1 MKRMTSRAWIAMGVF
16 GLFAGGCV
24 QTTYTDAD
32 LADKEIESNEAQ
44 RTQAN
49 LDEKVG
55 NAGGQGLESIEEE
68 REDMAR

>member
-1 MKRMTSRAWIAMGVF
+1 MNRATTRAGIAMGAF
-16 GLFAGGCV
+16 GLIWVGCV

-32 LADKEIESNEAQ
+32 LAAKEVESNKAA

-49 LDEKVG
+49 LDEEVG

>member
-1 MKRMTSRAWIAMGVF
+1 MKRITSRARMAVGVF
-16 GLFAGGCV
+16 SLIWVGCV

-32 LADKEIESNEAQ
+32 LAAKEIKGNAAR

-49 LDEKVG
+49 LDEEVG
-55 NAGGQGLESIEEE
+55 NAGGEGLESLEEE